1 MRRNMHNMRRN
12 IDCEH
17 KRSAG
22 SVVVAGRE
30 DVGEER
36 ESARERQRERNE
48 IYKNMDRYNQS
59 LFVLL
64 SDTISCRN

>member
-1 MRRNMHNMRRN
+1 MRRNSHNMRRN

-17 KRSAG
+17 KRSSG

-36 ESARERQRERNE
+36 ERESARGRERE
-48 IYKNMDRYNQS
+48 TKSIKIWIDTTS
-59 LFVLL
+59 LCSFF
-64 SDTISCRN
+64 

>member
-1 MRRNMHNMRRN
+1 MRRNSHNMRRN

-17 KRSAG
+17 KRSSG

-36 ESARERQRERNE
+36 ERESERQRETKSMN
-48 IYKNMDRYNQS
+48 IWMDTTS
-59 LFVLL
+59 LCSFF
-64 SDTISCRN
+64 